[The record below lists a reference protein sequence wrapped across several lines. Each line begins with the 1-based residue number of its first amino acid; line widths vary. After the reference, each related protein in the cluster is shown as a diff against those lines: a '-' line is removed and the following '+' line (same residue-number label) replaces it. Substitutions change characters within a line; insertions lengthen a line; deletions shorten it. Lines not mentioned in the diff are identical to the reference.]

1 MTPKERFDS
10 MMFDLKQ
17 EGYNYYQSLEI
28 VKYTINS
35 IINLVETSRLEKN
48 FWFEVYEEAES
59 R

>member
-35 IINLVETSRLEKN
+35 IINLVETSNIEKN

>member
-28 VKYTINS
+28 VKYTINF

>member
-1 MTPKERFDS
+1 MSPKERFDS
-10 MMFDLKQ
+10 MMYDLKEQ
-17 EGYNYYQSLEI
+17 GYSYNESLEI
-28 VKYTINS
+28 VKYTIHS